1 MLLGISRF
9 QETNIYSLFLWL
21 FQSKTW
27 ANHPKASKWLMEI
40 SGSPSS
46 FVSWTFVKSIPL
58 RAAWCCTRAK
68 GAILGFVSWL
78 RGSGGLRGSEDQK
91 AAKELGDP
99 CSSRATWAGWGV
111 ASGEVILASATLGWR
126 KWDRLVGWIL
136 ISAGK
141 VGAEWMESLWFIFVW
156 LEATTFW
163 AVPWFLLAALLV
175 LFNFTTLVSFTLA
188 EPLSFNKA
196 ATLWATGLCGI
207 FTSARVGFAWTVAE
221 GIKGTDL
228 GPADFMAE
236 VAGATEVA
244 GAEWLTEDNSAN
256 GSFGATGAEW
266 LTEANSANGSF
277 GVAGALLEAKSAN
290 RSFSA
295 TGAEWLTEDNS
306 ANGSFGA
313 TGAEWLTEAN
323 SANGSF
329 GVAGPLLEAKS
340 ANGSFSATGAEWLTE
355 DNSANGSF
363 GVAGALLEA
372 NSANGS
378 FGVAGALLEAKS
390 ANGSFS
396 ATGAEWL
403 TEDNSANGSFGVAG
417 ALLEANSAN
426 GSFGVAGAL
435 LEAKS
440 ANGSFS
446 ATGAEWLTED
456 NSANGSFLG

>member
-99 CSSRATWAGWGV
+99 CSSGATWAGWGV

-188 EPLSFNKA
+188 EPLCFNKA

-256 GSFGATGAEW
+256 GSFG
-266 LTEANSANGSF
+266 
-277 GVAGALLEAKSAN
+277 
-290 RSFSA
+290 
-295 TGAEWLTEDNS
+295 
-306 ANGSFGA
+306 
-313 TGAEWLTEAN
+313 
-323 SANGSF
+323 
-329 GVAGPLLEAKS
+329 
-340 ANGSFSATGAEWLTE
+340 ATGAEWLTE